1 LRVFTHRELE
11 AGLTGLKGN
20 LPKVT
25 ADSASSVEA
34 LQACSLA
41 VAVGNQAVP

>member
-1 LRVFTHRELE
+1 MD
-11 AGLTGLKGN
+11 LKGN

-34 LQACSLA
+34 PQACSLA
-41 VAVGNQAVP
+41 VAVGNQAEP